1 MPLRIVRN
9 DIVKMDVDA
18 IVNPTDCRLSGSGSI
33 DLKIHSA
40 GKENLKNELA
50 AFGNCNVGDA
60 ILTRAYNLPCE
71 YIIHTVGPIWNGDEK
86 AFRVIESCY
95 RNCLEI
101 ALDRDFE
108 SIAFPLIA
116 TGSFGCPTD
125 KAIQIAINTINSFLI
140 DYDLDVY
147 LVVYN
152 SEAFGIS
159 QKLVEDVKSY
169 IEADVEEDE
178 RIQHIQRIRQLLSF
192 YEFNGIPLAKRPV
205 GKIRISKSIE
215 PADKCG
221 GAPIE
226 MPITTY
232 ACCSIKEDSLED
244 LIPELDKI
252 KETNEDSFT
261 YKLFKIIDDNKLKD
275 SDVYNAA
282 GISKMVFSNLR
293 KGIIPKK
300 KTVFQL
306 CLTLPVNIEQATDLL
321 ASAGYTFV
329 LSDKFEKTIKKI
341 IEAKS
346 TAKLTRIDVIDLIL
360 YELGLPV
367 FNSAS

>member
-1 MPLRIVRN
+1 MPLKIIRN
-9 DIVKMDVDA
+9 DLLQMEVDA

-33 DLKIHSA
+33 DLRIHQA
-40 GKENLKNELA
+40 GQERLKKELENI
-50 AFGNCNVGDA
+50 GRCNVGDA
-60 ILTRAYNLPCE
+60 ILTHAYNLPCK
-71 YIIHTVGPIWNGDEK
+71 YIIHTVGPIWNDDEK
-86 AFRVIESCY
+86 VFKVIESCY
-95 RNCLEI
+95 RNCLDL
-101 ALDRDFE
+101 ALSHDIE

-140 DYDLDVY
+140 DCDLDVY

-159 QKLVEDVKSY
+159 KKLVEDVKSY
-169 IEADVEEDE
+169 IEADALEDE
-178 RIQHIQRIRQLLSF
+178 RIKLIQYLLSC
-192 YEFNGIPLAKRPV
+192 YEFNDIPLAKRPV
-205 GKIRISKSIE
+205 GKIRVSDAIE
-215 PADKCG
+215 LSFK
-221 GAPIE
+221 
-226 MPITTY
+226 
-232 ACCSIKEDSLED
+232 CCSPCDSIMFDECCERDVESLED

-252 KETNEDSFT
+252 KWTNEDSFT
-261 YKLFKIIDDNKLKD
+261 YKLFKIIDDNALKD

-293 KGIIPKK
+293 KGVIPKK

-306 CLTLPVNIEQATDLL
+306 CLTLPINIEQATDLL

-341 IEAKS
+341 IEAKN
-346 TAKLTRIDVIDLIL
+346 TKKLTRIDVIDLIL

-367 FNSAS
+367 FNTAS

>member
-1 MPLRIVRN
+1 MPLRIIRN
-9 DIVKMDVDA
+9 DLLQMEVDA
-18 IVNPTDCRLSGSGSI
+18 IVNPTDTRLSGSGSI
-33 DLKIHSA
+33 DLKIHRA
-40 GKENLKNELA
+40 GKEELKNELA
-50 AFGNCNVGDA
+50 AFGKCNVGDA
-60 ILTRAYNLPCE
+60 ILTHAYNLPCE
-71 YIIHTVGPIWNGDEK
+71 YIIHTVGPIWNGDAKVFK
-86 AFRVIESCY
+86 AIESCY
-95 RNCLEI
+95 RHCLEI
-101 ALDRDFE
+101 ALDQDFE

-125 KAIQIAINTINSFLI
+125 KAIQIAINTINAFLI

-169 IEADVEEDE
+169 IEADVVEDE
-178 RIQHIQRIRQLLSF
+178 RIKRIQQLLSF
-192 YEFNGIPLAKRPV
+192 YEFNDIPLAKRPV
-205 GKIRISKSIE
+205 GKIRISEAIE
-215 PADKCG
+215 LADEGWSMPKG
-221 GAPIE
+221 MPLPINV
-226 MPITTY
+226 
-232 ACCSIKEDSLED
+232 CCSLKEDSFEE

-261 YKLFKIIDDNKLKD
+261 YKLFKIIDDNNLKD

-293 KGIIPKK
+293 KGVIPKK

-306 CLTLPVNIEQATDLL
+306 CLTLPININQATDLL

-341 IEAKS
+341 IEAKN
-346 TAKLTRIDVIDLIL
+346 TTKLTRIDVIDLIL

>member
-1 MPLRIVRN
+1 MPLRIIRN
-9 DIVKMDVDA
+9 DLLQMEVDA

-33 DLKIHSA
+33 DLKIHRA
-40 GKENLKNELA
+40 GQEELKQELA
-50 AFGNCNVGDA
+50 AFGRCNVGDA
-60 ILTRAYNLPCE
+60 ILTHAYNLPCQ
-71 YIIHTVGPIWNGDEK
+71 YIIHTVGPIWNGDAKVFK
-86 AFRVIESCY
+86 AIESCY
-95 RNCLEI
+95 RNCLNL
-101 ALDRDFE
+101 ALAHDIE

-140 DYDLDVY
+140 DFDLDVY

-159 QKLVEDVKSY
+159 QKLVDDVKSY
-169 IEADVEEDE
+169 IEADVVEDE
-178 RIQHIQRIRQLLSF
+178 RVKCIQKLLSF
-192 YEFNGIPLAKRPV
+192 YEFNDIPLARRPV
-205 GKIRISKSIE
+205 GKIRVSDAIE
-215 PADKCG
+215 
-221 GAPIE
+221 
-226 MPITTY
+226 TTFK
-232 ACCSIKEDSLED
+232 CCSPCDVPFLADECCDLDAESLED

-252 KETNEDSFT
+252 KWTNEDSFT

-293 KGIIPKK
+293 KGVIPKK

-306 CLTLPVNIEQATDLL
+306 CLTLPINIEQATDLL
-321 ASAGYTFV
+321 ASAGYTFI

-341 IEAKS
+341 IEAKN
-346 TAKLTRIDVIDLIL
+346 TTKLTRIDVIDLIL

>member
-1 MPLRIVRN
+1 MPLRIIRN
-9 DIVKMDVDA
+9 DLLKMEVDA
-18 IVNPTDCRLSGSGSI
+18 IVNPTDRRLSGSGSI
-33 DLKIHSA
+33 DLKIHSV
-40 GKENLKNELA
+40 GKEALKRELA
-50 AFGNCNVGDA
+50 AFGRCNVGDA
-60 ILTRAYNLPCE
+60 ILTHAYNLPCE

-86 AFRVIESCY
+86 VFKTIESCY
-95 RNCLEI
+95 RHCLEI
-101 ALDRDFE
+101 ALDQDFE

-116 TGSFGCPTD
+116 TGTFGCPTD

-169 IEADVEEDE
+169 INADIVEDE
-178 RIQHIQRIRQLLSF
+178 RIQRIQQLLSF
-192 YEFNGIPLAKRPV
+192 YEFNDTPLAKRPV
-205 GKIRISKSIE
+205 GKIRISEAIE
-215 PADKCG
+215 LADEGWSMPKG
-221 GAPIE
+221 MPFPIE
-226 MPITTY
+226 T
-232 ACCSIKEDSLED
+232 CCSLKEDSFEY
-244 LIPELDKI
+244 LIPDLVKI
-252 KETNEDSFT
+252 KGFNEDSFT

-275 SDVYNAA
+275 ADVYNAA

-293 KGIIPKK
+293 KGTIPRK

-306 CLTLPVNIEQATDLL
+306 CLALPLSIEQATDLL

-341 IEAKS
+341 IEVKN
-346 TAKLTRIDVIDLIL
+346 TTKLTRIDVIDLIL

>member
-1 MPLRIVRN
+1 MPLRIIRN
-9 DIVKMDVDA
+9 DLLKMEVDA
-18 IVNPTDCRLSGSGSI
+18 IVNPTDRRLSGAGSI
-33 DLKIHSA
+33 DLKIHHA
-40 GKENLKNELA
+40 GGEELKRELA
-50 AFGNCNVGDA
+50 SFGRCNVGDA
-60 ILTRAYNLPCE
+60 VLTHAYNLPCE

-86 AFRVIESCY
+86 AFKVIECCY
-95 RNCLEI
+95 RNCLEL
-101 ALDRDFE
+101 ALSYDIE

-140 DYDLDVY
+140 DDDLDVY

-169 IEADVEEDE
+169 IEADTVEDK
-178 RIQHIQRIRQLLSF
+178 RIQRIQKLLSS
-192 YEFNGIPLAKRPV
+192 YEFTNTPLAKRPV
-205 GKIRISKSIE
+205 GKIRISEAIE
-215 PADKCG
+215 PADEGWLMPKG
-221 GAPIE
+221 MPFPID
-226 MPITTY
+226 
-232 ACCSIKEDSLED
+232 ACCSLKEDSFED

-293 KGIIPKK
+293 KGVIPKK

-306 CLTLPVNIEQATDLL
+306 CLTLPINIEQATDLL

-329 LSDKFEKTIKKI
+329 LSNKFEKTIKKI
-341 IEAKS
+341 IEVKN
-346 TAKLTRIDVIDLIL
+346 TTKLTRIDVVDLIL

-367 FNSAS
+367 FNSDS

>member
-1 MPLRIVRN
+1 MPLKIVRN
-9 DIVKMDVDA
+9 DLLKMEVDA

-33 DLKIHSA
+33 DLKIHRA
-40 GKENLKNELA
+40 GQDALKQELA
-50 AFGNCNVGDA
+50 NFGKCNVGDA
-60 ILTRAYNLPCE
+60 ILTHAYNLPCE

-86 AFRVIESCY
+86 VFKAIESCY
-95 RNCLEI
+95 RNCLNL
-101 ALDRDFE
+101 ALSHDIE

-140 DYDLDVY
+140 DFDLDVY

-152 SEAFGIS
+152 SEEFGIS
-159 QKLVEDVKSY
+159 KKLVDDVKSY
-169 IEADVEEDE
+169 IEADVAEDE
-178 RIQHIQRIRQLLSF
+178 RVKRIQQLLSF
-192 YEFNGIPLAKRPV
+192 YEFNRIPLARKPV
-205 GKIRISKSIE
+205 GKIRVSEAIE
-215 PADKCG
+215 LTFKCCAPYGVSFLAD
-221 GAPIE
+221 E
-226 MPITTY
+226 
-232 ACCSIKEDSLED
+232 CCDFETESLED

-252 KETNEDSFT
+252 KWTSEDSFT
-261 YKLFKIIDDNKLKD
+261 YKLFKIIDNNKLKD

-306 CLTLPVNIEQATDLL
+306 CLALPISIEQATDLL
-321 ASAGYTFV
+321 ASAGYTFI

-341 IEAKS
+341 IEAKN
-346 TAKLTRIDVIDLIL
+346 TTKLTRIDVIDLIL

>member
-1 MPLRIVRN
+1 MPLRIIRN
-9 DIVKMDVDA
+9 DLLQMKVDA
-18 IVNPTDCRLSGSGSI
+18 IVNPTDTRLSGSGSI
-33 DLKIHSA
+33 DLRIHQA
-40 GKENLKNELA
+40 GQAPLKEELA
-50 AFGNCNVGDA
+50 KIGRCNVGDA
-60 ILTRAYNLPCE
+60 ILTNAYNLSCR
-71 YIIHTVGPIWNGDEK
+71 YIIHTVGPMWNGDAK
-86 AFRVIESCY
+86 VFRAIESCY
-95 RNCLEI
+95 RNCLDLAVMHDI
-101 ALDRDFE
+101 E

-125 KAIQIAINTINSFLI
+125 KAIQIAINTINAFLL

-159 QKLVEDVKSY
+159 KKLVDDVKSY
-169 IEADVEEDE
+169 IEADTLEDE
-178 RIQHIQRIRQLLSF
+178 RVSLIQHLLSC
-192 YEFNGIPLAKRPV
+192 YEFNDTPLAKRTL
-205 GKIRISKSIE
+205 GKIRVSDAIE
-215 PADKCG
+215 VAFKCCPPCGVPFLAD
-221 GAPIE
+221 E
-226 MPITTY
+226 
-232 ACCSIKEDSLED
+232 CCELDAENLED

-293 KGIIPKK
+293 KGVIPKK

-306 CLTLPVNIEQATDLL
+306 CLSLPITIDQATDLL

-341 IEAKS
+341 IEAKN
-346 TAKLTRIDVIDLIL
+346 TKKLTRIDVIDLIL

>member
-1 MPLRIVRN
+1 MPLRIIRSDLLN
-9 DIVKMDVDA
+9 MRVDA
-18 IVNPTDCRLSGSGSI
+18 IVNPTDTRLSGSGSI
-33 DLKIHSA
+33 DLKIHRL
-40 GKENLKNELA
+40 GKEELKKELA
-50 AFGNCNVGDA
+50 SIGKCNVGDA
-60 ILTRAYNLPCE
+60 ILTHAYNLE
-71 YIIHTVGPIWNGDEK
+71 SKYIIHTVGPIWNGDEK
-86 AFRVIESCY
+86 VFKALESCY
-95 RNCLEI
+95 RNCLKI
-101 ALDRDFE
+101 ALDQDFE

-116 TGSFGCPTD
+116 TGTFGCPTD
-125 KAIQIAINTINSFLI
+125 RAIQIAINTINSFLI
-140 DYDLDVY
+140 DNDLDIY

-159 QKLVEDVKSY
+159 QKLVDDVKSY
-169 IEADVEEDE
+169 IEADVVEDE
-178 RIQHIQRIRQLLSF
+178 RIKRIQQLLSF
-192 YEFNGIPLAKRPV
+192 YEFNDTPLARRPV
-205 GKIRISKSIE
+205 GKIRISESVE
-215 PADKCG
+215 LADKCCRMPLSS
-221 GAPIE
+221 PIF
-226 MPITTY
+226 IDGCY
-232 ACCSIKEDSLED
+232 GIEDRGLEN

-293 KGIIPKK
+293 KGVIPKK

-306 CLTLPVNIEQATDLL
+306 CLTLPINIKQATDLL
-321 ASAGYTFV
+321 ASAGYAFV

-341 IEAKS
+341 IEAKN
-346 TAKLTRIDVIDLIL
+346 TTKLTRIDVIDLIL

>member
-1 MPLRIVRN
+1 MPLRIIRN
-9 DIVKMDVDA
+9 DLLKMKVDA

-33 DLKIHSA
+33 DLKIHRA
-40 GKENLKNELA
+40 GKEKLKNELV
-50 AFGNCNVGDA
+50 AFGKCNVGDA
-60 ILTRAYNLPCE
+60 ILTHAYNLPCE

-86 AFRVIESCY
+86 VFKAIESCY
-95 RNCLEI
+95 RNCLDI
-101 ALDRDFE
+101 ALNQDFE

-116 TGSFGCPTD
+116 TGSLGCPTD

-169 IEADVEEDE
+169 IDADVVEDE
-178 RIQHIQRIRQLLSF
+178 RIKRIQQLLSF
-192 YEFNGIPLAKRPV
+192 YEFNDIPLAKRPV
-205 GKIRISKSIE
+205 GKIRISEAIE
-215 PADKCG
+215 LADKCCS
-221 GAPIE
+221 
-226 MPITTY
+226 MPKGMPFVVDS
-232 ACCSIKEDSLED
+232 CCNFEEGYFDD

-252 KETNEDSFT
+252 KGFNEDSFT
-261 YKLFKIIDDNKLKD
+261 YKLFKIIDDYKLKD

-282 GISKMVFSNLR
+282 GVSKMVFSNLR
-293 KGIIPKK
+293 KGVIPKK
-300 KTVFQL
+300 KTIFQL
-306 CLTLPVNIEQATDLL
+306 CLTLPININQATDLL

-341 IEAKS
+341 IEVKN
-346 TAKLTRIDVIDLIL
+346 TTKLTRIDVIDLIL

>member
-9 DIVKMDVDA
+9 DLLKMEVDA
-18 IVNPTDCRLSGSGSI
+18 IVNPTDRRLSGAGNI
-33 DLKIHSA
+33 DLKIHLA
-40 GKENLKNELA
+40 GKDELKRELA
-50 AFGNCNVGDA
+50 SFGRCNVGDA
-60 ILTRAYNLPCE
+60 ILTHAYNLPCE

-86 AFRVIESCY
+86 AFKAIECCY
-95 RNCLEI
+95 RNCLDLAI
-101 ALDRDFE
+101 SYDIE

-116 TGSFGCPTD
+116 TGSFGCPAD

-140 DYDLDVY
+140 DDDLDVY

-152 SEAFGIS
+152 SETFGIS

-169 IEADVEEDE
+169 IEADTVEDE
-178 RIQHIQRIRQLLSF
+178 RVQRIQQLLSF
-192 YEFNGIPLAKRPV
+192 YEFNDIPLSKRPV
-205 GKIRISKSIE
+205 GKIRISESIE
-215 PADKCG
+215 LADEG
-221 GAPIE
+221 WR
-226 MPITTY
+226 MPQGMPFGIDS
-232 ACCSIKEDSLED
+232 CCSLEDGYFDD

-293 KGIIPKK
+293 KGVIPKK

-306 CLTLPVNIEQATDLL
+306 CLTLPISIEQATDLL

-329 LSDKFEKTIKKI
+329 LSNKFEKTIKKI
-341 IEAKS
+341 IEAKN
-346 TAKLTRIDVIDLIL
+346 TTKLTRIDVIDLIL

-367 FNSAS
+367 FNSDL

>member
-1 MPLRIVRN
+1 MPLRIIRN
-9 DIVKMDVDA
+9 DLLKMEVDA
-18 IVNPTDCRLSGSGSI
+18 IVNPTDSLLSGSGSI
-33 DLKIHSA
+33 DFKIHLA
-40 GKENLKNELA
+40 GEEALQKELD
-50 AFGNCNVGDA
+50 AFGKCNVGDA
-60 ILTRAYNLPCE
+60 ILTHAYNLPCE
-71 YIIHTVGPIWNGDEK
+71 YIIHTVGPVWNGDAKVFK
-86 AFRVIESCY
+86 AIESCY
-95 RNCLEI
+95 RHCLEI
-101 ALDRDFE
+101 ALDQDFE

-159 QKLVEDVKSY
+159 QKLVDDVKSY
-169 IEADVEEDE
+169 IDADTVEDE
-178 RIQHIQRIRQLLSF
+178 RIQCIQQLLSF
-192 YEFNGIPLAKRPV
+192 YEFNDTPLAKRPV
-205 GKIRISKSIE
+205 GKIRISEAIE
-215 PADKCG
+215 PADEG
-221 GAPIE
+221 WLMPTG
-226 MPITTY
+226 MPIL
-232 ACCSIKEDSLED
+232 ADKCCAIEEGDFED
-244 LIPELDKI
+244 LIPDLVKI
-252 KETNEDSFT
+252 KGFNEDSFT

-275 SDVYNAA
+275 AEVYNAA

-293 KGIIPKK
+293 KGTIPKK

-306 CLTLPVNIEQATDLL
+306 CLALPINIEQATDLL

-341 IEAKS
+341 IEAKN

>member
-1 MPLRIVRN
+1 MPLKIIRN
-9 DIVKMDVDA
+9 DILKMKVDA
-18 IVNPTDCRLSGSGSI
+18 IVNPTDFYLSGSGSI

-40 GKENLKNELA
+40 GKEELEEELA
-50 AFGNCNVGDA
+50 AFGRCNVGDA
-60 ILTRAYNLPCE
+60 ILTNAYNLPCQ
-71 YIIHTVGPIWNGDEK
+71 YVIHTVGPIWNGDSKVFK
-86 AFRVIESCY
+86 AIESCY
-95 RNCLEI
+95 RNCLNLAI
-101 ALDRDFE
+101 SHGID

-140 DYDLDVY
+140 DYELDVY

-159 QKLVEDVKSY
+159 KKLVEDVKSY
-169 IEADVEEDE
+169 VETDVIEDE
-178 RIQHIQRIRQLLSF
+178 RVQCIRMLFSM
-192 YEFNGIPLAKRPV
+192 YEFDDIPLAKRPV
-205 GKIRISKSIE
+205 GKIRVSDAVVYMPKPYIPVMSM
-215 PADKCG
+215 
-221 GAPIE
+221 AP
-226 MPITTY
+226 
-232 ACCSIKEDSLED
+232 CDEDSDENLED
-244 LIPELDKI
+244 LIPELGKI
-252 KETNEDSFT
+252 KRTNEDSFT

-275 SDVYNAA
+275 ADVYNAA

-293 KGIIPKK
+293 KGVIPKK

-306 CLTLPVNIEQATDLL
+306 CLTLPIGIDQANDLL

-329 LSDKFEKTIKKI
+329 LSDKFEKTIKRI
-341 IEAKS
+341 IEAKKTS
-346 TAKLTRIDVIDLIL
+346 KLMRIDVIDLIL